1 VGVRGIA
8 APALGALAA
17 PRISIALAT
26 YNGAAYLAEQLESLL
41 AQTLVPAEIVA
52 CDDGSSDGTWNLLE
66 RFAARLASVRL
77 VRNARNLGAHANFE
91 QALRLCGGDWIAP
104 CDQDDIWSPT
114 KLERLAAAVQPA
126 TTLVYADSE
135 LIGADGGPLGARVSD
150 RLTMVGGSDPRV
162 FALAN
167 CVSGHALLVRR
178 SVLEAALPLPG
189 AVYYDR
195 WLAFVAA
202 NRGSIRYVDAP
213 LVRFRQHASNES
225 GFGGRRGKPRPAPHE
240 AQRAQQ
246 GDLDALAAFDGPQR
260 AFFVELAA
268 LWRTRMNGGPT
279 PALTAFLW
287 RHRRQVF
294 AIRKRR
300 PGGARHVLK
309 YLWGVRP
316 AP

>member
-1 VGVRGIA
+1 LSARAV
-8 APALGALAA
+8 

-26 YNGAAYLAEQLESLL
+26 CNGAPYLAEQLESLL
-41 AQTLVPAEIVA
+41 AQTLAPAELVA
-52 CDDGSSDGTWNLLE
+52 CDDASSDATWELLE
-66 RFAARLASVRL
+66 RSAPRFASARLL
-77 VRNARNLGAHANFE
+77 RNPRNLGLNANFE
-91 QALRLCGGDWIAP
+91 QVLRLCSGDWIAP

-114 KLERLAAAVQPA
+114 KLEQLAAAAQPR
-126 TTLVYADSE
+126 TMLVYADSE
-135 LIGADGGPLGARVSD
+135 LIGADGRPLGARGSD
-150 RLTMVGGSDPRV
+150 RLTMVEGSDPRV

-167 CVSGHALLVRR
+167 CVSGHAMLVRR
-178 SVLEAALPLPG
+178 SVLEAALPLPAG
-189 AVYYDR
+189 VYYDR

-202 NRGSIRYVDAP
+202 NLGDLGYVDAP

-240 AQRAQQ
+240 VQRAQQ